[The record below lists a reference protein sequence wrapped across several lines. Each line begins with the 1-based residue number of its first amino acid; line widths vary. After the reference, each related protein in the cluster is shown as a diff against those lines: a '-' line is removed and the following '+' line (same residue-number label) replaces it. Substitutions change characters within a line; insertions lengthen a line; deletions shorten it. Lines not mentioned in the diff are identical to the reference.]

1 MRAVSEFHLKMENI
15 QGNIAIIYDSLEN
28 AYRDCRRN
36 KASSANAIA
45 YEMFYEANLFR
56 LRDEINARSYTPQ
69 ESIAFIV
76 NKPVQREIFAA
87 NFRDRVVH
95 HWIALR
101 IEPLLEKIFIGES
114 FNCRKEKGTLAGIV
128 YLRDAIRQKS
138 ENYTR
143 DCWVLKYD
151 LKGFF
156 MSISRERVTDKLC
169 RFIEEKYTGDD
180 KDTLIFLCRQILLNA
195 PEKNCKIKGSWSE
208 WNGLPADKSLF
219 TVPDGFGLPIGN
231 LTSQLVAN
239 FLLNDADHY
248 CKEVL
253 GLDIDRYVDDTA
265 SVDTDKDKML
275 AAMPLIRQYLW
286 ESAGAVIHPHKFY
299 LQHYTKGV
307 KFIGCVVKKERLYL
321 ANRTV
326 GNAYKRLHKFNELAA
341 ADPNFPRKHAEYFVS
356 CINSYLGLM
365 RHCNAYGL
373 RRDFIAAIGKEWH
386 KVVTISP
393 DYTKLIVKPK
403 FKQRERIRYVLRRQ
417 RNKTISTKI
426 QNKQMTARDF
436 STADKAVA
444 VEQLNFNRK
453 KGCVVRW
460 DFEPVKNKIPLKP
473 ANKPKRGKGK
483 PAPETAQPQVEGQD
497 YKETVSNLVAF
508 SVKSYPV
515 LPTAD
520 EVVADIEADLTA
532 RYPDGNR
539 PAIDFAAYRE
549 AINNLHTS

>member
-15 QGNIAIIYDSLEN
+15 QGNIAITYDSLEI

-56 LRDEINARSYTPQ
+56 LRDEINARTYTPH

-76 NKPVQREIFAA
+76 TKPVQREIFAA

-114 FNCRKEKGTLAGIV
+114 FNCRKGKGTLAGIV
-128 YLRDAIRQKS
+128 YLRDAIRKKS
-138 ENYTR
+138 DNYTR

-156 MSISRERVTDKLC
+156 MSINRERVTEKLC
-169 RFIEEKYTGDD
+169 SLIQERYQGND
-180 KDTLIFLCRQILLNA
+180 KETLIYLCRQILLNA
-195 PEKNCKIKGSWSE
+195 PEKNCKIKGQLSE
-208 WNGLPADKSLF
+208 WDGLSEDKSLF

-231 LTSQLVAN
+231 LMSQLVAN
-239 FLLNDADHY
+239 LLLNDADHF
-248 CKEVL
+248 CKEKL
-253 GLDIDRYVDDTA
+253 DLDIDRYVDDTA
-265 SVDTDKDKML
+265 SVDPDKDKML

-286 ESAGAVIHPHKFY
+286 ESAGAIIHPHKFY

-307 KFIGCVVKKERLYL
+307 KFIGAVIKKDRVYL

-341 ADPNFPRKHAEYFVS
+341 NDPLFVRKQSEYFVS
-356 CINSYLGLM
+356 CMNSYLGLM
-365 RHCNAYGL
+365 KHCSAYGL
-373 RRDFIAAIGKEWH
+373 RRDLIAAIGKEWH
-386 KVVTISP
+386 KVITVDPEYS
-393 DYTKLIVKPK
+393 KLIVKPK
-403 FKQRERIRYVLRRQ
+403 FKHRERIRYALRRQ
-417 RNKTISTKI
+417 RHKVSITKI

-436 STADKAVA
+436 STVDKAVA
-444 VEQLNFNRK
+444 VEQLNINRK

-473 ANKPKRGKGK
+473 TNKPKRAKGK
-483 PAPETAQPQVEGQD
+483 PVPETPKQVAEQE
-497 YKETVSNLVAF
+497 YREVASNMVAF
-508 SVKSYPV
+508 SVKSYPT

-520 EVVADIEADLTA
+520 EVIADIEADLA
-532 RYPDGNR
+532 VRYSEENR
-539 PAIDFAAYRE
+539 PAIDLEAYRE
-549 AINNLHTS
+549 AINKLHNS

>member
-15 QGNIAIIYDSLEN
+15 QGNIAITYDSLEQ
-28 AYRDCRRN
+28 AYWDCRRN

-56 LRDEINARSYTPQ
+56 LRDEINACTYTPH

-76 NKPVQREIFAA
+76 TKPVQREIFAA

-114 FNCRKEKGTLAGIV
+114 FNCRKGKGTLAGV
-128 YLRDAIRQKS
+128 MYLRDAIRRKS

-156 MSISRERVTDKLC
+156 MSINRERVTDKLC
-169 RFIEEKYTGDD
+169 RFIDEAYRGED
-180 KDTLIFLCRQILLNA
+180 KETLIFLCRQILLNA
-195 PEKNCKIKGSWSE
+195 PEKNCKIKGSLSE

-231 LTSQLVAN
+231 LTSQLIAN

-248 CKEVL
+248 CKEQL

-265 SVDTDKDKML
+265 SVDTDKDKLL

-286 ESAGAVIHPHKFY
+286 ESAGAVVHPHKFY

-307 KFIGCVVKKERLYL
+307 KFIGAVIKKDRIYL
-321 ANRTV
+321 ANRTI

-341 ADPNFPRKHAEYFVS
+341 MDSKFPKKKAEYFVS
-356 CINSYLGLM
+356 CMNSYLGLM
-365 RHCNAYGL
+365 THCNAYGL
-373 RRDFIAAIGKEWH
+373 RRDFIAAIHEAWLN
-386 KVVTISP
+386 VVTVSP
-393 DYTKLIVKPK
+393 DYSKLIVKPR
-403 FKQRERIRYVLRRQ
+403 FKHRERIRYVLRRQ
-417 RNKTISTKI
+417 RHKSSTNKIL
-426 QNKQMTARDF
+426 NKQMTARDF

-460 DFEPVKNKIPLKP
+460 DFEPVTNKIPLKP
-473 ANKPKRGKGK
+473 ANKPKRGNGK
-483 PAPETAQPQVEGQD
+483 TAPETSKTQVEEQD
-497 YKETVSNLVAF
+497 YRETVSSLVAF
-508 SVKSYPV
+508 SVKSYPAI
-515 LPTAD
+515 PTAD
-520 EVVADIEADLTA
+520 EVVADIEADLSA
-532 RYPDGNR
+532 RYTEDNR
-539 PAIDFAAYRE
+539 PTIDLDAYRE
-549 AINNLHTS
+549 AINRLHNS

>member
-15 QGNIAIIYDSLEN
+15 QGNIAITYDSLEI

-36 KASSANAIA
+36 KSGSANAIA
-45 YEMFYEANLFR
+45 YEMFYEANLLR
-56 LRDEINARSYTPQ
+56 LRDEINARTYTPQ

-101 IEPLLEKIFIGES
+101 IEPLLERVFIDES
-114 FNCRKEKGTLAGIV
+114 FNCRKGKGTLAGIL

-156 MSISRERVTDKLC
+156 MSINRERVTDKLC
-169 RFIEEKYTGDD
+169 RFIEERYKGND

-195 PEKNCKIKGSWSE
+195 PEKNCKIKGTKSE
-208 WNGLPADKSLF
+208 WVGLSADKSLF

-253 GLDIDRYVDDTA
+253 GLDIDRYVDDT
-265 SVDTDKDKML
+265 STPDTEKEKLL
-275 AAMPLIRQYLW
+275 AAMPLVRQYLL
-286 ESAGAVIHPHKFY
+286 ESAGAIIHPHKFY

-307 KFIGCVVKKERLYL
+307 KFIGCVIKKDRLYL

-341 ADPNFPRKHAEYFVS
+341 NNPLFVRKHAEYFVS

-365 RHCNAYGL
+365 KHCNAYGL
-373 RRDFIAAIGKEWH
+373 RRDFIAAIGSEWH
-386 KVVTISP
+386 KVITIDP

-403 FKQRERIRYVLRRQ
+403 FKHRERIRYVLRRQ
-417 RNKTISTKI
+417 RHKISITKI

-436 STADKAVA
+436 STVDKAVA
-444 VEQLNFNRK
+444 VEQLNINRK

-473 ANKPKRGKGK
+473 TNKPKRSKGK
-483 PAPETAQPQVEGQD
+483 PVPKTDQVQVEGQD
-497 YKETVSNLVAF
+497 YKETVSKFVSF
-508 SVKSYPV
+508 SVKSYPI

-520 EVVADIEADLTA
+520 EVIADIEADLTA
-532 RYPDGNR
+532 RYSEDNR
-539 PAIDFAAYRE
+539 PAIDLNAYRE
-549 AINNLHTS
+549 AINKLHTS

>member
-15 QGNIAIIYDSLEN
+15 QGNIAITYDSLEN

-56 LRDEINARSYTPQ
+56 LRDEINARTYTPQ

-76 NKPVQREIFAA
+76 TKPVQREIFAA

-101 IEPLLEKIFIGES
+101 IEPLLEKAFIGES
-114 FNCRKEKGTLAGIV
+114 FNCRKEKGTLAGIL
-128 YLRDAIRQKS
+128 YLSDAIRQKS

-156 MSISRERVTDKLC
+156 MSINRERVTDKLC
-169 RFIEEKYTGDD
+169 CFIEEKYQGED
-180 KDTLIFLCRQILLNA
+180 KDTLLFLCRQILLNA

-208 WNGLPADKSLF
+208 WDGLPADKSLF

-286 ESAGAVIHPHKFY
+286 ETAGAIIHPHKFY

-307 KFIGCVVKKERLYL
+307 KFIGAVVKKDRLYL

-326 GNAYKRLHKFNELAA
+326 GNAYKRLYKFNELAE
-341 ADPNFPRKHAEYFVS
+341 ADPKFARKQAEYFVS
-356 CINSYLGLM
+356 CMNSYLGLM
-365 RHCNAYGL
+365 RHYNEYGL
-373 RRDFIAAIGKEWH
+373 RRNFVAAICKEWL

-417 RNKTISTKI
+417 RHKSSTNKIL
-426 QNKQMTARDF
+426 NKQMTARDF

-444 VEQLNFNRK
+444 VELLNINRK

-473 ANKPKRGKGK
+473 VNKPKRGKGK
-483 PAPETAQPQVEGQD
+483 PAQDAAQQQAEEQQ
-497 YKETVSNLVAF
+497 YRETVSNFVAF
-508 SVKSYPV
+508 SVKTYPT

-520 EVVADIEADLTA
+520 EVIADIEADMAA
-532 RYPDGNR
+532 RYSAENR
-539 PAIDFAAYRE
+539 PAIDLNAYRE
-549 AINNLHTS
+549 AINKLHTS